1 MPVTD
6 GISKPD
12 RRSASACV
20 ACRLSKVKC
29 DLPETGVCIRCTRL
43 GLVCVKEDLQE
54 LCVTEAAHELPR
66 AGDRMDKSEEN
77 GAQPDIGAKRGET
90 ANLCKAFLDKFG
102 AFRGSWTHIE
112 SDARQLVDELVS
124 QASDHGAQ
132 ATAFTLASLRNVLDA
147 RLSKKQRKEKNNL
160 TNEQRAVW
168 AQVMTLELIEFTPS
182 KYCQSSAD
190 VHTCVM
196 LAVQAE
202 AAAARAEAAAAL
214 KESARLSELLSLER
228 AENARLHAAL
238 DASVHL
244 RESPLGKR
252 KVNCDSE
259 LYSSPTRVKLEYDQL
274 ECVKLEWIKLETM
287 PPLAIAQPPAP
298 APPLP
303 DPLPI
308 ELLMRDLAEDDEI
321 VKNFA
326 DDEEMI
332 KGLFS

>member
-1 MPVTD
+1 M
-6 GISKPD
+6 
-12 RRSASACV
+12 
-20 ACRLSKVKC
+20 
-29 DLPETGVCIRCTRL
+29 
-43 GLVCVKEDLQE
+43 
-54 LCVTEAAHELPR
+54 
-66 AGDRMDKSEEN
+66 
-77 GAQPDIGAKRGET
+77 
-90 ANLCKAFLDKFG
+90 
-102 AFRGSWTHIE
+102 
-112 SDARQLVDELVS
+112 
-124 QASDHGAQ
+124 
-132 ATAFTLASLRNVLDA
+132 LDA

-182 KYCQSSAD
+182 KYCQSSSAD
-190 VHTCVM
+190 VHTCATM
-196 LAVQAE
+196 AVQAE

-238 DASVHL
+238 DAYVHL

>member
-1 MPVTD
+1 MPR
-6 GISKPD
+6 GAEAPRAAKPSETRDDRD
-12 RRSASACV
+12 RREC
-20 ACRLSKVKC
+20 
-29 DLPETGVCIRCTRL
+29 
-43 GLVCVKEDLQE
+43 
-54 LCVTEAAHELPR
+54 
-66 AGDRMDKSEEN
+66 
-77 GAQPDIGAKRGET
+77 DIGAKRGET
-90 ANLCKAFLDKFG
+90 ANLCKAFLEKFG
-102 AFRGSWTHIE
+102 AFRGSWKHIE
-112 SDARQLVDELVS
+112 SDARQLVDELVTR
-124 QASDHGAQ
+124 ASDHGAQ
-132 ATAFTLASLRNVLDA
+132 ATAFTLASLRSVLDA
-147 RLSKKQRKEKNNL
+147 RISKKQRKEKNNL